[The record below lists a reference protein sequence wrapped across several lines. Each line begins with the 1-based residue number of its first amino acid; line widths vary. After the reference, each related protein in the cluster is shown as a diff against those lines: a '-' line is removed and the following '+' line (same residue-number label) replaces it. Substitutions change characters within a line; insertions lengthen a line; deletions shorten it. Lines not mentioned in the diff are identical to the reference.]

1 MMMTTSELAEKI
13 SEQVDEVDI
22 IELLNLTTHDIVHAF
37 LWKVED
43 NAQSIIET
51 LDL

>member
-1 MMMTTSELAEKI
+1 MMTTLELADKI
-13 SEQVDEVDI
+13 AEQVDEVDI
-22 IELLNLTTHDIVHAF
+22 IELLNLTTYDIVQAF

-43 NAQSIIET
+43 NSESIIEQ

>member
-1 MMMTTSELAEKI
+1 MMTTSELADKI

-22 IELLNLTTHDIVHAF
+22 IELLNLTTSDIVQAF

-43 NAQSIIET
+43 NAEFIIEQ